1 MRRGSPRLSGRFFFR
16 VMKTYKLHISG
27 ELFMFADD
35 AGLRVLRTEQSWVMR
50 NGYLCLPTR
59 HQVNPSC
66 GIHRIIALAKAGD
79 FVDHA
84 NGNRLD
90 NRVCNL
96 RLCTHAE
103 NMRNRKLNANSTS
116 GVKGVYQDGNKWRA
130 EAKYKKKK
138 YHLGAFLTLEEA
150 REARLAFDRSTGDSF
165 LLPPEPLPIDPA
177 SLVDLGDLRTWLRSQ
192 SPVL

>member
-1 MRRGSPRLSGRFFFR
+1 MN
-16 VMKTYKLHISG
+16 TYKLHISG

-35 AGLRVLRTEQSWVMR
+35 AGLRVLSTEQSWVMR

-59 HQVNPSC
+59 HPVSPSS
-66 GIHRIIALAKAGD
+66 GIHRIIAFAKESD

-116 GVKGVYQDGNKWRA
+116 GVKGVYQHGDKWRA
-130 EAKYKKKK
+130 EAKYKKKR
-138 YHLGAFLTLEEA
+138 YHLGTFLSLEEA

-165 LLPPEPLPIDPA
+165 LLPPATPPIDPA
-177 SLVDLGDLRTWLRSQ
+177 SLIDLGDLRTWLRRRT
-192 SPVL
+192 PVF